1 MRLSLLKGWFRATAL
16 AGAVSVTALAPANA
30 VVIITG
36 AYDPVYG
43 LPFSGTNGSMYWA
56 GTANFVFDNN
66 CTLPTNGTIDTAV
79 QTTCGMTVEQAVV
92 GLYTANP
99 TNGGSK
105 FATLTFAG
113 AANIALATFSG
124 GNLTGVY
131 SDYFDPWQTAVLA
144 NTGVDPFNVSAF
156 AFNLAFSLEGATL
169 FHDALAETADRH
181 KNHVDR
187 GVFWN
192 GKGYGHLKD
201 SYCAPDRQTVST
213 ATCGYS
219 QNIATVTF
227 SPLAVVPEPGSVPL
241 ILAGLLTLTLATRV
255 RRRG

>member
-1 MRLSLLKGWFRATAL
+1 
-16 AGAVSVTALAPANA
+16 
-30 VVIITG
+30 
-36 AYDPVYG
+36 
-43 LPFSGTNGSMYWA
+43 
-56 GTANFVFDNN
+56 
-66 CTLPTNGTIDTAV
+66 
-79 QTTCGMTVEQAVV
+79 
-92 GLYTANP
+92 
-99 TNGGSK
+99 
-105 FATLTFAG
+105 LTFAG